1 MTFHIAGVF
10 WFTELYMVFER
21 SNMGY
26 FFAFMIIGA
35 ILGSALGSLIVKFAL
50 NFKVITESLTGP
62 IGFNLEII
70 SLSFKLNLASVIG
83 LVLGIVIF
91 RKI

>member
-1 MTFHIAGVF
+1 
-10 WFTELYMVFER
+10 MVFER
-21 SNMGY
+21 SNTVY

-35 ILGSALGSLIVKFAL
+35 ILGSALGTLIVKFAPA
-50 NFKVITESLTGP
+50 FKVITESLTGP

-70 SLSFKLNLASVIG
+70 SLSFKLNLASLTG

-91 RKI
+91 RKV

>member
-1 MTFHIAGVF
+1 
-10 WFTELYMVFER
+10 
-21 SNMGY
+21 MGY

-35 ILGSALGSLIVKFAL
+35 ILGSALGSLIVKAAPNL
-50 NFKVITESLTGP
+50 KVITDSLTGP

-83 LVLGIVIF
+83 LVLGIVVF
-91 RKI
+91 RRV